1 MSLIISVRVCYQIL
15 MFDSV
20 HARTCLHHA
29 AYYGHIDCLDAI
41 LSTARTTPVAGS
53 W

>member
-1 MSLIISVRVCYQIL
+1 MELTLPVHQIL

-29 AYYGHIDCLDAI
+29 AYYGRVDCLDAI
-41 LSTARTTPVAGS
+41 LCAAQTTSVADS

>member
-1 MSLIISVRVCYQIL
+1 

-29 AYYGHIDCLDAI
+29 AYYGHVDCLQAI
-41 LSTARTTPVAGS
+41 LAAAQTTPVADS